1 MKIKTIS
8 RFEYGGRIFNPGDV
22 ADVDADAY
30 RHGIVFGYAVKV
42 IDPAPQNTECTPV
55 APAAPVVQISPVAVE
70 EVRADDET
78 REIPAVE
85 EPEKKPRGRPRRK

>member
-22 ADVDADAY
+22 ADVDSDAY

-42 IDPAPQNTECTPV
+42 IDPAPENK
-55 APAAPVVQISPVAVE
+55 QIEPIENAQIIE
-70 EVRADDET
+70 EKESIAQDET
-78 REIPAVE
+78 QEIPAVE
-85 EPEKKPRGRPRRK
+85 EPEKKRGRPRRK